1 MNSTFASFV
10 QQMFGVRPMQG
21 TSKQTSNSF
30 MSVQAK
36 PEGAPDNQV
45 ALSEAEKEKKKKD
58 KEEAKKKRNQM
69 LKQTSDSGPK
79 MPALNNKAV
88 AADLGTLKI
97 GLSLNNASGTG
108 QPNKKTSTPNGL
120 NVPRY

>member
-58 KEEAKKKRNQM
+58 KKVFNVFVVE
-69 LKQTSDSGPK
+69 
-79 MPALNNKAV
+79 NKYFPM
-88 AADLGTLKI
+88 I
-97 GLSLNNASGTG
+97 FIHFCCF
-108 QPNKKTSTPNGL
+108 
-120 NVPRY
+120 